1 MTASLGLRR
10 ARWTLVAAAF
20 AGGILPQNTWARS
33 EAAGKTAQKHDGA
46 AASNGGDAARNRDGA
61 DLALYPE
68 YRIGPEDVLQ
78 IAVWNNEAL
87 SCTVPVR
94 PDGMISMPLLSD
106 VRASGLT
113 PVELRELLSKR
124 LSEYMAQPEVS
135 VIVTDVRSYK
145 VSVLGQVMRPGRYE
159 LKSWS
164 TVLDLL
170 ALAGGF
176 TDYASRSR
184 IVILRSDGQTTERIR
199 FDYDDVV
206 SEHSEQ
212 VNLYLHAGDIVL
224 VP

>member
-1 MTASLGLRR
+1 MTASSGLRR
-10 ARWTLVAAAF
+10 GRWAVVAAALA
-20 AGGILPQNTWARS
+20 AGVLPHNTWARN
-33 EAAGKTAQKHDGA
+33 EAAGRTVQENDGA
-46 AASNGGDAARNRDGA
+46 TASKGTAADPNRE
-61 DLALYPE
+61 LAPYQE

-78 IAVWNNEAL
+78 IAVWNNESL
-87 SCTVPVR
+87 SCTIPVR
-94 PDGMISMPLLSD
+94 PDGMISMPLLDD

-113 PVELRELLSKR
+113 PVELRDLLSKR

-145 VSVLGQVMRPGRYE
+145 VSVLGEVMRPGRYE

-184 IVILRSDGQTTERIR
+184 IVILRSDGRSAERIR
-199 FDYDDVV
+199 FNYEEFVA
-206 SEHSEQ
+206 ERGEQ
-212 VNLYLHAGDIVL
+212 ANLYLRGGDIVL